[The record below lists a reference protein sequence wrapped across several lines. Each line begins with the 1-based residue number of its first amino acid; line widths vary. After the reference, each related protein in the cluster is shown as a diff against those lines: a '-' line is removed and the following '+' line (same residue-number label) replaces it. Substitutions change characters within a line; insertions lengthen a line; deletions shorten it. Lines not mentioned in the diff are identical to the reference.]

1 MVSSISA
8 IESWCEIRFGNLPF
22 AFTYME
28 LCILRGKGN
37 GTPLQYCCPE
47 NPMDGGA
54 W

>member
-8 IESWCEIRFGNLPF
+8 IENWHEIRFGNLSF
-22 AFTYME
+22 AFIYME
-28 LCILRGKGN
+28 LCIPRGECN